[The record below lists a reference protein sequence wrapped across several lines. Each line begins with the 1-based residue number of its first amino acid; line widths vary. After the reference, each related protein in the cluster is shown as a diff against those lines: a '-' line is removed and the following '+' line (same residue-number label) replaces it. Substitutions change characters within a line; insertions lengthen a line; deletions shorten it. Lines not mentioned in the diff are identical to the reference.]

1 MKKKI
6 SLIAVSVCLA
16 ASLGACSSGAENV
29 NEESDTAAVQEV
41 SEVTSDNTTAAPEQ
55 IDAIALMTEMAQSGE
70 FDETSIEQL
79 KQLKEKKFHNEWE
92 KVLYTE
98 VFEGYEWNA
107 SVSGKMTNLCNLYK
121 EVQGN
126 TDDIDSLISEQ
137 QELDNYEQQIDEVNQ
152 KYSFDIHGIEMQS
165 SSFYVTQRLEKGY
178 EDNIAGMIEKEI
190 DSYTEEDS
198 SDWVAYDVDEFGW
211 PGDERYIIHSDELN
225 PFPEAGVYDVTYVD
239 LGETLSVTDSKGFTA
254 EEPVFLML
262 ADAADLSYDLRV
274 LYNSEEEQNR
284 IMDEIIIDIMG
295 EGEGDPAETNSTDDL
310 DEVEK
315 SENGT
320 YILEDS
326 DTRYVTEDE
335 VASLSPE
342 EVRLAKN
349 EIYARHGRIF
359 DSEDLREYFESQS
372 WYHGEIEPEDF
383 DESVLNDYERANID
397 LLVSYE

>member
-29 NEESDTAAVQEV
+29 NEESDTAAVQEI
-41 SEVTSDNTTAAPEQ
+41 SEATSDNTTAAPEQ

-79 KQLKEKKFHNEWE
+79 KQLKEKKFRNEWE

-359 DSEDLREYFESQS
+359 DSEDLKEYFESQS

>member
-29 NEESDTAAVQEV
+29 NEESDTAAVQEI
-41 SEVTSDNTTAAPEQ
+41 SEATSDNTTAAPEQ

>member
-6 SLIAVSVCLA
+6 SLIVVSVCLA

-29 NEESDTAAVQEV
+29 NEESDTAAVQEI
-41 SEVTSDNTTAAPEQ
+41 SEATSDNTTAAPEQ
-55 IDAIALMTEMAQSGE
+55 IDAIALMTEMAQSGK

-79 KQLKEKKFHNEWE
+79 KQLKAKKFRNEWE

-98 VFEGYEWNA
+98 VFEGYDWNA

-121 EVQGN
+121 EVQEN

-137 QELDNYEQQIDEVNQ
+137 QKLDNYEQQIDEVNQ

-359 DSEDLREYFESQS
+359 DSEDLKEYFESQS

>member
-6 SLIAVSVCLA
+6 SFIAVSVCLA

-79 KQLKEKKFHNEWE
+79 KQLKAKKFRNEWE
-92 KVLYTE
+92 EVLYTE
-98 VFEGYEWNA
+98 VFEGYDWNA

-126 TDDIDSLISEQ
+126 TDDIDSLISKQ

-165 SSFYVTQRLEKGY
+165 DYFYVTQRLEKGY
-178 EDNIAGMIEKEI
+178 EDNILGMIEKEI

-198 SDWVAYDVDEFGW
+198 SDWVAYNVGEFNL

-225 PFPEAGVYDVTYVD
+225 PFSEAGIYEVTYVD
-239 LGETLSVTDSKGFTA
+239 LGETLSVTDTKGFTA

>member
-6 SLIAVSVCLA
+6 SLIVVSVCLA

-29 NEESDTAAVQEV
+29 NEESDTAAVQEI
-41 SEVTSDNTTAAPEQ
+41 SEATSDNTTAAPEQ

-70 FDETSIEQL
+70 FDETSIKQL
-79 KQLKEKKFHNEWE
+79 KQLKAKKFRNEWE

-98 VFEGYEWNA
+98 VFEGYDWNA

>member
-6 SLIAVSVCLA
+6 SLIVVSVCLA

-29 NEESDTAAVQEV
+29 NEESDTAAVQEI
-41 SEVTSDNTTAAPEQ
+41 SEATSDNTTAAPEQ

-70 FDETSIEQL
+70 FDETSIKQL
-79 KQLKEKKFHNEWE
+79 KQLKAKKFRNEWE

-98 VFEGYEWNA
+98 VFEGYDWNA

-349 EIYARHGRIF
+349 EIHARHGRIF